1 SKCYLSRVIKSETNS
16 TYLEK
21 LTSLRMFIASQ
32 LLIFTDDSISLV
44 SKQVGISDSLYFS
57 RKFKQ
62 HFGLSPK
69 SYRIK
74 LRLQYESNS

>member
-1 SKCYLSRVIKSETNS
+1 MC
-16 TYLEK
+16 
-21 LTSLRMFIASQ
+21 
-32 LLIFTDDSISLV
+32 TDDSISLV